1 MLHQTYTKCSFFYQK
16 TPWAVNSEVHNP
28 VGYANKAIM
37 AIALGETVSK
47 TNNVFFSKQL
57 RL

>member
-1 MLHQTYTKCSFFYQK
+1 MFVFLQK

-28 VGYANKAIM
+28 VGYANKTIM
-37 AIALGETVSK
+37 AIASGETVSK
-47 TNNVFFSKQL
+47 TNNVFSSKQL

>member
-1 MLHQTYTKCSFFYQK
+1 MYTSFFLPK
-16 TPWAVNSEVHNP
+16 TPWAVNSEVHDP
-28 VGYANKAIM
+28 AGYANKATM

-47 TNNVFFSKQL
+47 ANNVLSTEQL